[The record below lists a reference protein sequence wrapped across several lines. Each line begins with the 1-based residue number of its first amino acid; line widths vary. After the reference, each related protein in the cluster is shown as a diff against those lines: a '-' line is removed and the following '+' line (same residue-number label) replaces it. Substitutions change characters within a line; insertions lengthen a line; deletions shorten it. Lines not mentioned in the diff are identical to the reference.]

1 MKETVVYV
9 TTLKQWKSTL
19 DVWFKQGHTWLS
31 GDNKDYREE
40 YFDSGVRKLLLTRN
54 NNILKSPYTNK
65 PFIKYADFMKQQK
78 EGNKMETYYV
88 TQSVFD
94 TLQRIRANEDTSLI
108 GSITWNAQF
117 IESIKVG
124 NKAIIR
130 YLANDPAIEFKV
142 KEQLYR
148 LWRIDDDGDKVYL
161 TFSLGTPDWDSVKDY
176 AFTAP
181 LKEIIKHKTISWHI
195 EEAT

>member
-1 MKETVVYV
+1 
-9 TTLKQWKSTL
+9 
-19 DVWFKQGHTWLS
+19 
-31 GDNKDYREE
+31 
-40 YFDSGVRKLLLTRN
+40 
-54 NNILKSPYTNK
+54 
-65 PFIKYADFMKQQK
+65 
-78 EGNKMETYYV
+78 METYYV

-130 YLANDPAIEFKV
+130 YLADDPAIEFKV

-195 EEAT
+195 EEAN